1 MTVSIEV
8 DDKDVLAA
16 LDRLAKKGANL
27 RPALQDIGEYLAE
40 TTKRRFDT
48 STGPD
53 GQKWAPNSEAT
64 MLNYLRLHK
73 GNFTRKG
80 KKLSAKGIQ
89 RVQGKRPL
97 IGETRSLSST
107 INYQIDGNELAVGT
121 PMVYGAMQQYGGKK
135 SDFPNLW
142 GDIPARPF
150 LGLSDTDRTTV
161 LDILQGYL
169 SEK

>member
-8 DDKDVLAA
+8 DDKEVLAA
-16 LDRLAKKGANL
+16 LDRLVKQGSNL

-53 GQKWAPNSEAT
+53 GQKWTPNSQAT
-64 MLNYLRLHK
+64 ILNYLRLHK
-73 GNFTRKG
+73 GNFTKKG
-80 KKLSAKGIQ
+80 KLSAKGVG
-89 RVQGKRPL
+89 RVTGKRPL

-107 INYQIDGNELAVGT
+107 INYQIDGNELAIGS
-121 PMVYGAMQQYGGKK
+121 PMVYAAMQQYGGKK
-135 SDFPNLW
+135 ARFPNLW

-150 LGLSDTDRTTV
+150 LGLSDVDRGAV
-161 LDILQGYL
+161 LDILGEYL
-169 SEK
+169 DGK